1 MYLSIIYTCMHM
13 HNMYMYKWIPNI
25 EYLEEKRR
33 LNNKHDAD
41 EEAQSV
47 FVHVHIFTYIA
58 LNPIMIFTSP
68 Q

>member
-1 MYLSIIYTCMHM
+1 
-13 HNMYMYKWIPNI
+13 MYKWIPNI